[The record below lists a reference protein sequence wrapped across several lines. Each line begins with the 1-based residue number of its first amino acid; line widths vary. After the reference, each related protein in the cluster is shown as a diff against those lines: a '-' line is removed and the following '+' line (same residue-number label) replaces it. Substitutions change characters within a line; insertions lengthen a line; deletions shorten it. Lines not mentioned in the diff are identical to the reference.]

1 VSSNGINIII
11 TSSSSS
17 SSHMMSHADTASC
30 DVTKTVTVLATAHIA
45 AAAQII
51 QSYSS
56 AGANM
61 HPCILT
67 LKV

>member
-11 TSSSSS
+11 TTSSSS
-17 SSHMMSHADTASC
+17 SSHMMCHADTASC
-30 DVTKTVTVLATAHIA
+30 DVTATVTVATAHIA

>member
-11 TSSSSS
+11 TTSSS

-30 DVTKTVTVLATAHIA
+30 DVTKTVTVATAHIA

>member
-11 TSSSSS
+11 TTTS

-30 DVTKTVTVLATAHIA
+30 DVTKTVRVATAHIA